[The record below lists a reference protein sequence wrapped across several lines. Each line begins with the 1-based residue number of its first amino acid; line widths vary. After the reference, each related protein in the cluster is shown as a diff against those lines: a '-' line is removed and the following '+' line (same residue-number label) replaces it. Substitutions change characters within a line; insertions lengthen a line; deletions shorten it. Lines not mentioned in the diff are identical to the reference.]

1 MIYRYLLI
9 ILGVCFV
16 SYGECGAG
24 AHEKGGE
31 ITIPDV
37 YLRAVIEDSLNKA
50 RGEAITAA
58 EMATLMRLEAPNSR
72 IRDLTGI
79 EYATELTV
87 LNLGDVFI
95 NGNRINSNDITDISP
110 LSGLTKLTE
119 LYLHRNMIYDIAPLS
134 NLTALEK
141 LDVSANFH
149 ISDIS
154 PLSGMTR
161 LRTLYLYTNEISD
174 LSPLS
179 GLTDLRWLSLSNNLI
194 WDLSPL
200 SGLTELRGLALNI
213 NAVSDISHLSGMIHM
228 ERLNIWDCD
237 ISDLS
242 PLVENAGLR
251 GEKDYIDVRD
261 NPLSD
266 VSINKH
272 IPALRERGVQVR
284 LDN

>member
-1 MIYRYLLI
+1 MFYRYFLTVLAACLSI
-9 ILGVCFV
+9 
-16 SYGECGAG
+16 YGECDAG
-24 AHEKGGE
+24 AHKKGEE

-37 YLRAVIEDSLNKA
+37 HLRAVIEDSLNKT

-58 EMATLMRLEAPNSR
+58 EMATLTRLEAPNSR
-72 IRDLTGI
+72 VRDLTGI

-87 LNLGDVFI
+87 LNLGAVFI
-95 NGNRINSNDITDISP
+95 NGTHINSNDISDISP
-110 LSGLTKLTE
+110 LSGLTRLTE
-119 LYLHRNMIYDIAPLS
+119 LYLHRNRIRDISPLS
-134 NLTALEK
+134 DLTALET

-154 PLSGMTR
+154 PLSGMNR
-161 LRTLYLYTNEISD
+161 LRMLNLYTNEISD

-179 GLTDLRWLSLSNNLI
+179 DLTGLRWLSLSNNLI
-194 WDLSPL
+194 WDISAL
-200 SGLTELRGLALNI
+200 SGLTDLRGLALNV

-237 ISDLS
+237 IVDLL

-251 GEKDYIDVRD
+251 GEKDFIDLRD

-266 VSINKH
+266 VSINTH
-272 IPALRERGVQVR
+272 IPALRERGVRVR
-284 LDN
+284 DN